1 MLLSYLLKM
10 KLKLMTGIKMPLN
23 FTHLITERQLTKT
36 RDPMLSIRHEVI
48 QAVNKEEI
56 LLIRKLLQY
65 KIN

>member
-48 QAVNKEEI
+48 
-56 LLIRKLLQY
+56 
-65 KIN
+65 